1 MAKIDEVKEQTIIG
15 KTKIVPGLVQEA
27 LDEGSAAKDILQA
40 MIDGMKI
47 VGDRFS
53 AGEIFVPEMLIAAKA
68 MSKGVEVLKPHLA
81 GDASVSLGT
90 CVIGT
95 VEGDLHDIGK
105 NLVSMMIGS
114 TGFDMVDLGV
124 DQSPSKFIEAIK
136 NNQNV
141 KLVACSA
148 LLTTTLP
155 ALKKTVDAIKES
167 GLSGFKIIVGG
178 APVTQKFADEI
189 GADAYAPDAGAASV
203 KAKEIIAA

>member
-1 MAKIDEVKEQTIIG
+1 MAKIDEVKEQVIIG
-15 KTKIVPGLVQEA
+15 KTKIVPGLVQAA

-53 AGEIFVPEMLIAAKA
+53 SGEIYVPEMLIAAKA
-68 MSKGVEVLKPHLA
+68 MAKGVEVLKPLLSA
-81 GDASVSLGT
+81 EASTSLGT
-90 CVIGT
+90 CIIGT

-105 NLVSMMIGS
+105 NLVNMMIGS
-114 TGFDMVDLGV
+114 AGFDMVDIGV
-124 DQSPSKFIEAIK
+124 DQAPSKFIEAIK
-136 NNQNV
+136 NNKNV

-155 ALKKTVDAIKES
+155 ALKKTVDAIRES

-189 GADAYAPDAGAASV
+189 GSDAYAPDAGAAAE
-203 KAKEIIAA
+203 KAKAIIAA